1 MKKISIIM
9 MLSAVMMLF
18 VQCTGGEKKGEAK
31 EGEAQVENQEK
42 AEGEAVEAEGDEGAA
57 AEMKDIPLEFAGEK
71 PTVKDVAIAL
81 AKRFDASIIGE
92 EEAEMENPGAYFE
105 AMAKAVKEGKGA
117 EGEELKVDEE
127 KGTVWFKQTFD
138 KEATVLAVK
147 LDGDKVVVD
156 LRNMLDGAMNP
167 AQFDGEEIYK
177 VDVAKKALVFSEI
190 SNETLVDDK
199 GELK

>member
-42 AEGEAVEAEGDEGAA
+42 AEGEAVETEGEEGAA

-92 EEAEMENPGAYFE
+92 EEAEMENPGVYFE

>member
-42 AEGEAVEAEGDEGAA
+42 AEGEAVETEGEEGAA

-92 EEAEMENPGAYFE
+92 EEAEMENPGAYYE

-117 EGEELKVDEE
+117 EGEEVKVDEE
-127 KGTVWFKQTFD
+127 KGTVWFKTTED

-156 LRNMLDGAMNP
+156 FRHMLDGAMDP
-167 AQFDGEEIYK
+167 AQFDGAEAYK
-177 VDVAKKALVFSEI
+177 VDVAKKTLAFAEVSK
-190 SNETLVDDK
+190 ETLVDDK